1 MDHGEASGLGKG
13 KVEQVEDLLGRLN
26 LQEDEQDDF
35 ILEEAVICDLH
46 GILQKR

>member
-13 KVEQVEDLLGRLN
+13 KFEQVGDLLGRLN

-35 ILEEAVICDLH
+35 ILEEAVDE
-46 GILQKR
+46 G